1 MKNLLILVLL
11 FGGLLVFFSCEKN
24 GMDNPGNFSLKA
36 ELGVVGISTK
46 SGLEYSV
53 NVIRAIDSTYVRTY
67 ERTDTVKDE
76 NGNYVLD
83 ADGKYTFEKVKVPYE
98 GNITAKFVELEKILL
113 EPQADT
119 LVIEIATNAIWKA
132 PIPSSGGRLAWF
144 VTQKTA
150 GGGDAYV
157 RAVILENTTKNP
169 RKVDAEQ
176 YIFTSDSTVMYKLV
190 FGQKTKF
197 Q

>member
-11 FGGLLVFFSCEKN
+11 FGGLFVFFSCEKN
-24 GMDNPGNFSLKA
+24 GMDNPGDFSLKA
-36 ELGVVGISTK
+36 ELNVVGISTK
-46 SGLEYSV
+46 SGLEYPV

-83 ADGKYTFEKVKVPYE
+83 ADGKYTFEKVKISYE
-98 GNITAKFVELEKILL
+98 GNITAKFFELEKILL

-119 LVIEIATNAIWKA
+119 LVVEIVTNSIWKA
-132 PIPSSGGRLAWF
+132 PMPSSGGRLAWF
-144 VTQKTA
+144 LTPKTA
-150 GGGDAYV
+150 AGGHAYV
-157 RAVILENTTKNP
+157 SAALLENPTKNP
-169 RKVDAEQ
+169 RKVDAVQ

>member
-11 FGGLLVFFSCEKN
+11 FGGLFVFFSCEKN
-24 GMDNPGNFSLKA
+24 GMDNPGDFSLKA
-36 ELGVVGISTK
+36 ELNVVGISTK
-46 SGLEYSV
+46 SGLEYPV

-83 ADGKYTFEKVKVPYE
+83 ADGKYTFEKVKISYE
-98 GNITAKFVELEKILL
+98 GNITAKFFELEKILL

-119 LVIEIATNAIWKA
+119 LVVEIVTNSIWKA
-132 PIPSSGGRLAWF
+132 PMPSSGGRLAWF
-144 VTQKTA
+144 LTQKTA

-157 RAVILENTTKNP
+157 RAAVLENTTKNP
-169 RKVDAEQ
+169 RKVDAVQ